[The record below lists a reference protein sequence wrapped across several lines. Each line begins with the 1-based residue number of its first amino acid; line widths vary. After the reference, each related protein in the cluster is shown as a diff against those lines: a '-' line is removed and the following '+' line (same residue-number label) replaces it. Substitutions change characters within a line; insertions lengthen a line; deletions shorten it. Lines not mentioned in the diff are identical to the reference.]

1 MEGHGGEGNV
11 ASVGVF
17 PCRRSHHRRRYIV
30 CFTSKTLFQP
40 SQHPPPRVYDALV
53 NLVGNGEP
61 RKTMVHN
68 MYHKTEAVRVSSET
82 EKVN

>member
-17 PCRRSHHRRRYIV
+17 PCRRSHHRRL
-30 CFTSKTLFQP
+30 TLCASRRKRFL
-40 SQHPPPRVYDALV
+40 SRLNTPPRVYDVLV
-53 NLVGNGEP
+53 ILVGNGEP

-68 MYHKTEAVRVSSET
+68 MYHKNEAVRVSSET